1 MIGQPFI
8 LFRGCFL
15 YEVVIPRFAILL
27 LLPASP
33 PTSLL
38 SPFLP
43 DSLLPCSL
51 LPTSLHASLL
61 PAALVLA
68 SLLSVSL
75 FPFSFS
81 TLLFPPDSFFFLSCF
96 FFSLLLRSTSPP
108 GFFSLLSSLHYPPFF
123 ASSSRLLLFL
133 FSLFVQS
140 SHAGRSEAEMKLH
153 PSSVRG
159 SSVQVNA
166 ILSIN
171 RFTIRINIS

>member
-8 LFRGCFL
+8 LFRGCFCMKWSSL
-15 YEVVIPRFAILL
+15 ALPSSCSSPL
-27 LLPASP
+27 LLPLSSYPLFSP
-33 PTSLL
+33 IL
-38 SPFLP
+38 S
-43 DSLLPCSL
+43 S
-51 LPTSLHASLL
+51 
-61 PAALVLA
+61 PA
-68 SLLSVSL
+68 LS
-75 FPFSFS
+75 
-81 TLLFPPDSFFFLSCF
+81 
-96 FFSLLLRSTSPP
+96 SLLLFTPP
-108 GFFSLLSSLHYPPFF
+108 SSQLPLSSLPFFPFPSSHFPSPFFSSLPTHFSSFPASSSPFFSVPPLHLAFFRFSRLSTTPPFF
-123 ASSSRLLLFL
+123 ASSPRLLLFL